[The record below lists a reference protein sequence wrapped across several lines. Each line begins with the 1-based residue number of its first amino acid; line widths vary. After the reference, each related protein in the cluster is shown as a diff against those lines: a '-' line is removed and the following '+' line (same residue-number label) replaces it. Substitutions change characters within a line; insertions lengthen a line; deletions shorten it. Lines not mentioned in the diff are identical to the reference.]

1 VGLKLAGLT
10 GFRSFAD
17 EHAGVKVA
25 PLAVI
30 RGTADPAN
38 SPLQRPRRARP
49 QFPPLVEEQPDR
61 SGRGR
66 LLLRSRVQRPRLNAD
81 PFGLALALLIWVNE
95 AGSRRHH
102 ARFACWM
109 WAQIFPSRKAHLD
122 TMSPS
127 AAFS

>member
-38 SPLQRPRRARP
+38 FAPTAAEESSSSISAIGRRA
-49 QFPPLVEEQPDR
+49 
-61 SGRGR
+61 
-66 LLLRSRVQRPRLNAD
+66 
-81 PFGLALALLIWVNE
+81 
-95 AGSRRHH
+95 AGSLRTRSLIVAIASSTPAPKRRPF
-102 ARFACWM
+102 R
-109 WAQIFPSRKAHLD
+109 
-122 TMSPS
+122 TS
-127 AAFS
+127 ASSVDLGQ